1 MNWIFATNWWPIE
14 QGTRTW
20 QIKPNLDE
28 CFWRQTNQIM
38 LHMTLL
44 EIKDHKA
51 GADQRN
57 RKKVPGALT
66 FLWTK
71 PLRFDMIQGKCS
83 LQQLAC
89 TKTGGSLWWEV
100 KSGKCF
106 ANMGLDSW
114 GCERN
119 PWDGGQLDD
128 EETIAKFSKRCNV
141 ILTWSPRS
149 VSLSFHRKG
158 EMKDAESEHIIIL
171 IDTTSPG
178 THV

>member
-1 MNWIFATNWWPIE
+1 
-14 QGTRTW
+14 
-20 QIKPNLDE
+20 
-28 CFWRQTNQIM
+28 M

-44 EIKDHKA
+44 EIKDHNA

-57 RKKVPGALT
+57 RQKVLGALA
-66 FLWTK
+66 FLGTK
-71 PLRFDMIQGKCS
+71 PMRFDMIQEKCG
-83 LQQLAC
+83 LQQVVC

-128 EETIAKFSKRCNV
+128 EPTIAKFGKR
-141 ILTWSPRS
+141 
-149 VSLSFHRKG
+149 
-158 EMKDAESEHIIIL
+158 
-171 IDTTSPG
+171 
-178 THV
+178 